1 MIGGDNDDGGGGN
14 GINDD
19 ARDDG
24 WMMEP
29 HIGYKLSH
37 NTKS

>member
-1 MIGGDNDDGGGGN
+1 MTNLVTKQMIGGDNDDGGGGN

-24 WMMEP
+24 
-29 HIGYKLSH
+29 
-37 NTKS
+37 